1 MITEIKKR
9 PRVVRGWKLE
19 HFRNGK
25 DSDAIIDMA
34 IADIKKPGLDFDS
47 IKVIW
52 VEVFETKDRVKHHS
66 LVFVFIDL

>member
-47 IKVIW
+47 IKVI
-52 VEVFETKDRVKHHS
+52 
-66 LVFVFIDL
+66 

>member
-1 MITEIKKR
+1 MIIESRKR
-9 PRVVRGWKLE
+9 PRVVRSEKLE

-47 IKVIW
+47 IKVI
-52 VEVFETKDRVKHHS
+52 
-66 LVFVFIDL
+66 